1 MSTLIL
7 PVLDFLLGLSLS
19 HLYEGIENLWLFGE
33 DVEEV
38 VFRLGL
44 LRFLGRQELFH
55 RGASPRKGPQGR
67 GKEPYF
73 IQKL

>member
-7 PVLDFLLGLSLS
+7 PVLDFLLGLSLP

-33 DVEEV
+33 NVEEV
-38 VFRLGL
+38 VLRLGL

-55 RGASPRKGPQGR
+55 GSASPRKIPQGR
-67 GKEPYF
+67 RQEPYF